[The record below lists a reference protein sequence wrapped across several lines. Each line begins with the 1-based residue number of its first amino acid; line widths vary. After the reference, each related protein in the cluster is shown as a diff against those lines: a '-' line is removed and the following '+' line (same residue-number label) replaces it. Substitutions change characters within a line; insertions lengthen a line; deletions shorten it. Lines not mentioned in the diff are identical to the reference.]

1 MTDPS
6 RAFARQV
13 AAAPPR
19 QRFERRLVAPALDQ
33 DCRARLRGAYQATRG
48 VGVERRA
55 RARRARHHWK
65 FHVRIMPMSRGPWAT
80 RRDTARTSA
89 QLFRPLLR
97 AHRRGRARP
106 CRRPHPN
113 DGFWPGSVNCSSP
126 LKPALGRPRSR
137 IERQLP
143 GEVANSHCR
152 PGAEPR
158 ERLLPGTQA
167 RRRRLVLPN
176 RGVSRSSRS
185 SNHSPPGTT
194 SAAAEP
200 CHRARSDGRDN
211 RPLGHCGAAI
221 FLRICSRVCSAAAE
235 KGPPRAT
242 ASLISASAS
251 SLRC

>member
-1 MTDPS
+1 MT
-6 RAFARQV
+6 
-13 AAAPPR
+13 PR
-19 QRFERRLVAPALDQ
+19 QRACRRSLSRAVAVSKQALLAAFPRRKVAVRTPKRSAQ
-33 DCRARLRGAYQATRG
+33 CRGASWVPRSSCELQIQAPEPDG
-48 VGVERRA
+48 GE
-55 RARRARHHWK
+55 H
-65 FHVRIMPMSRGPWAT
+65 
-80 RRDTARTSA
+80 
-89 QLFRPLLR
+89 PLL
-97 AHRRGRARP
+97 A
-106 CRRPHPN
+106 
-113 DGFWPGSVNCSSP
+113 GSVNCSSP